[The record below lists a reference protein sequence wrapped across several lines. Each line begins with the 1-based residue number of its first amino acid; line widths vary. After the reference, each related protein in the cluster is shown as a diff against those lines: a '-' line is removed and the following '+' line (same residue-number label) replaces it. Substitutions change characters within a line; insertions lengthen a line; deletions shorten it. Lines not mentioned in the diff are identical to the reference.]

1 MALSPLDAVS
11 KALTRRYEEPHR
23 AYHGLAHV
31 EALLQLQFVHRQLV
45 RDPLAM
51 MLAIWFHDAIYDTRR
66 QDNEAQS
73 AALADEM
80 LAASGLPAPLID
92 SVQRKVLATQ
102 RHEWTDGD
110 PDTALFLDMDLAILA
125 SDESAYDAY
134 AAQIAREYDWVPEV
148 AYRQG
153 RRRVLEGFLQR
164 PAIYFTPQL
173 HAAWEARARRNLARE
188 LAALG

>member
-1 MALSPLDAVS
+1 MSLSPLDAVS
-11 KALTRRYEEPHR
+11 QALTRRYEEPHR

-31 EALLQLQFVHRQLV
+31 EALLQCQFSHRQWV

-66 QDNEAQS
+66 QDNELQS
-73 AALADEM
+73 AALAGEM
-80 LAASGLPAPLID
+80 LTEAGMPAALVD

-125 SDESAYDAY
+125 SDEAAYDAY
-134 AAQIAREYDWVPEV
+134 AAQIAREYDWVPEA

-153 RRRVLEGFLQR
+153 RRKVLEGFLQR

-173 HAAWEARARRNLARE
+173 QSAWEARARRNLARE
-188 LAALG
+188 LAALA